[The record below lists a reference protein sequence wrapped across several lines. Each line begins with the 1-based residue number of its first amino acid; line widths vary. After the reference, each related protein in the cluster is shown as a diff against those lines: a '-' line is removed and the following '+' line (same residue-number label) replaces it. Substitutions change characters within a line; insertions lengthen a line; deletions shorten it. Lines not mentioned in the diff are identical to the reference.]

1 MPPRAALHGW
11 RCGQIWARQER
22 EDHTKPVLCTGREEC
37 RFRLLSEGAQSVD
50 EYNLHTFCGNRG
62 GPKMRQREKGHS
74 MATTAAVLE
83 KRRLNINLSPAAR
96 TEVTR
101 LAEHSS
107 RSITELVRL
116 ALSLLKVVMNETER
130 GHKLIVTTEEGKP
143 LKELVIP
150 GL

>member
-1 MPPRAALHGW
+1 
-11 RCGQIWARQER
+11 
-22 EDHTKPVLCTGREEC
+22 
-37 RFRLLSEGAQSVD
+37 
-50 EYNLHTFCGNRG
+50 
-62 GPKMRQREKGHS
+62 